1 MHCAAVISVVITHCV
16 YLCRPYSNISF
27 AVHETERDLAN
38 VYSFIV
44 PLINNVIGNVSAK
57 LTRSCPTPC
66 KRLPPLQTTLQ

>member
-1 MHCAAVISVVITHCV
+1 MQHLYRLLLRIVFIYADLVQILALQ
-16 YLCRPYSNISF
+16 YMKR
-27 AVHETERDLAN
+27 ARDLAN